1 MKYKKINKV
10 INNGFITDSKKL
22 LLNVSFVMIH
32 IIRKMLA
39 LLKNHLTYLQ
49 GNIFKCVF
57 KKHNKLLFFKKNI
70 IFFKIYIY
78 EKSMA

>member
-57 KKHNKLLFFKKNI
+57 KKHNKQLFFKKKHNFFHNI
-70 IFFKIYIY
+70 YL
-78 EKSMA
+78 

>member
-10 INNGFITDSKKL
+10 INNGFITDLKKL

-57 KKHNKLLFFKKNI
+57 KKYNKLLFF
-70 IFFKIYIY
+70 
-78 EKSMA
+78 